1 MLKIGHRGWRGN
13 FPENSMTSVENAIE
27 LGVDGI
33 EIDIVVNGQNELVVS
48 HDPWMCETICSP
60 GGVHYNLYDM
70 HQQAIEEHDCGQIPS
85 KKFPH
90 QARFHSTKPLLRQL
104 IKEFDWRDLW
114 LFLEVKSRP
123 EWDDLYHPNPHEYSD
138 LIVSELADFKHLN
151 KVYFMSFDSRILELI
166 QSKIPNSKNLLLFD
180 QMPSEKI
187 QFNSIGPNHKLIT
200 RENLRNWKMQKLEVF
215 AWTVNE
221 LEDIQKCKSGGIDGI
236 ISDYPNRLF
245 G

>member
-1 MLKIGHRGWRGN
+1 MAIALDPALSELEIAYRQEFDVPDSVGMYLFWRDHAKKV
-13 FPENSMTSVENAIE
+13 MDRDQV
-27 LGVDGI
+27 L
-33 EIDIVVNGQNELVVS
+33 EI
-48 HDPWMCETICSP
+48 
-60 GGVHYNLYDM
+60 YR
-70 HQQAIEEHDCGQIPS
+70 QAIEEHDCGQIPS
-85 KKFPH
+85 KKVPH
-90 QARFHSTKPLLRQL
+90 QAHFHSTKPLLRQL

-138 LIVSELADFKHLN
+138 LIVGELADFEHLN
-151 KVYFMSFDSRILELI
+151 MVYFMSFDSRILELI